1 MEHDGTVRSPWIS
14 PSPCGPCG
22 PPHTLA
28 KDRPKARPMMLA
40 WRPRPAVPVKAEGNG
55 NSWRAPPANHG
66 KNMGKTWGKHGKNMG
81 TWENH
86 RKILGKLWENHGKIL
101 GTSQTS
107 AYKMEVLMG
116 KPSRNDSFSIA
127 MFDYRRTIH
136 RIAFWLYQ
144 PPYELYTVYIF
155 TGSLKPSISYCS
167 TYVYYPISFIPMFVP
182 ISRGPCF

>member
-1 MEHDGTVRSPWIS
+1 MEHDGTLRSPWIS
-14 PSPCGPCG
+14 PSPCGPCGG

-40 WRPRPAVPVKAEGNG
+40 WRPRRVPFRLRRKGTETAGEFPLQSMGK
-55 NSWRAPPANHG
+55 SWE
-66 KNMGKTWGKHGKNMG
+66 NMGKTNMG
-81 TWENH
+81 KWENH
-86 RKILGKLWENHGKIL
+86 RKILGKLWEKIMGKIL
-101 GTSQTS
+101 GTSRTS

-144 PPYELYTVYIF
+144 PSYELYTVYIF

-167 TYVYYPISFIPMFVP
+167 TYV
-182 ISRGPCF
+182 